1 MANPKTK
8 DWDEIFPL
16 IDLEKVDAEI
26 NAVEDGKSQM
36 PDYDRQ
42 DVREL
47 VLIAA
52 ARWLPTDLE
61 EWYVDSV
68 EESIEIPGFR
78 GILDLRGR
86 HRGRFDAF
94 KNHAG
99 SGFICDWK
107 TTKGALDADWAARYK
122 YSWQW
127 KLYAMA
133 VPDVKLFSYR
143 GINRN
148 GETREIIIEIP
159 PGIAAESEQYLNQ
172 IHRMRGMLAGEAP
185 WPRKM
190 PGSCKAYGR
199 ECEFIDTCQENI
211 VIPGKVDFGKPL
223 SYSGTETFLLCPE
236 KHRLTQIS
244 GYGDDDE
251 VLAFGKAF
259 HRGIAEVYTQ
269 IFNLR
274 DTQIVAQT

>member
-8 DWDEIFPL
+8 DWDDIFPL
-16 IDLEKVDAEI
+16 IDLEKVNAEI
-26 NAVEDGKSQM
+26 DLIEVGQPPM

-61 EWYVDSV
+61 EWYVDAI
-68 EESIEIPGFR
+68 EEEFEIEGFR
-78 GILDLRGR
+78 GILDIRGR
-86 HRGRFDAF
+86 HRGRFSSFD
-94 KNHAG
+94 NHAG
-99 SGFICDWK
+99 APFLADWK

-127 KLYAMA
+127 KLYCAA
-133 VPDVKLFSYR
+133 KPDVRLFSYR
-143 GINRN
+143 GINRS
-148 GETREIIIEIP
+148 GETREIIIEVP
-159 PGIAAESEQYLNQ
+159 PGVVEESRQYLDQ
-172 IHRMRGMLAGEAP
+172 IRTMRDVLRGTSP

-199 ECEFIDTCQENI
+199 ECDFIDICHENI
-211 VIPGKVDFGKPL
+211 VREGDVDFSKPL
-223 SYSGTETFLLCPE
+223 SYSGSETFLLCPE

-244 GYGDDDE
+244 GYGEDDE
-251 VLAFGKAF
+251 VLAFGKSF
-259 HRGIAEVYTQ
+259 HRGIAEVYRQ
-269 IFNLR
+269 VFRL
-274 DTQIVAQT
+274 